1 MCLTATQKVFNVKK
15 RCKDDDVLSKNNDED
30 LKNISPQNVIRL
42 IDGFIE
48 QMRQTRKTMA
58 LALSLSISSIVVAPV
73 AIGLSIFMLQHPSF
87 FAILERENEFGL
99 FLVVFL
105 IGVIILSSV
114 CLVVGIKQ
122 YRSINSWNK
131 KYMMYSKKK
140 EELDSNIASEY
151 GLDQD

>member
-1 MCLTATQKVFNVKK
+1 
-15 RCKDDDVLSKNNDED
+15 LSGDNDED
-30 LKNISPQNVIRL
+30 LENTSPQNVIRL
-42 IDGFIE
+42 IDSFIE
-48 QMRQTRKTMA
+48 QMRQTRKTLA
-58 LALSLSISSIVVAPV
+58 LALSLSISSIVLAPV
-73 AIGLSIFMLQHPSF
+73 AIGLCIFLLQHPSF

-99 FLVVFL
+99 VLVGL
-105 IGVIILSSV
+105 LLGIIILSSIWFV
-114 CLVVGIKQ
+114 EGIKQ

>member
-1 MCLTATQKVFNVKK
+1 
-15 RCKDDDVLSKNNDED
+15 LSGDNDED
-30 LKNISPQNVIRL
+30 LKNTSPQNVIRL
-42 IDGFIE
+42 IDSFIE
-48 QMRQTRKTMA
+48 QMRQTRKTLA
-58 LALSLSISSIVVAPV
+58 LALSLSISSIVLAPV
-73 AIGLSIFMLQHPSF
+73 AIGLSIFLVQHPSF

-99 FLVVFL
+99 VLVGLLFG
-105 IGVIILSSV
+105 IIILSSIWFV
-114 CLVVGIKQ
+114 EGIKQ

>member
-1 MCLTATQKVFNVKK
+1 
-15 RCKDDDVLSKNNDED
+15 LSKDNKED

-48 QMRQTRKTMA
+48 QMRQTRKTLA

-73 AIGLSIFMLQHPSF
+73 AIGLSIFLLQHPSF

-99 FLVVFL
+99 VLIAFL
-105 IGVIILSSV
+105 IGVIILSLL

-131 KYMMYSKKK
+131 KYSVYSKKK
-140 EELDSNIASEY
+140 EELDRNIASEY
-151 GLDQD
+151 DLDQD

>member
-1 MCLTATQKVFNVKK
+1 MS
-15 RCKDDDVLSKNNDED
+15 KDNSED
-30 LKNISPQNVIRL
+30 LNISPKNVVRL

-48 QMRQTRKTMA
+48 QMRQTRKTLA

-73 AIGLSIFMLQHPSF
+73 AMGLSIFLLQHPSF

-99 FLVVFL
+99 VLIVFL
-105 IGVIILSSV
+105 IGVIILSLL

-131 KYMMYSKKK
+131 KYSVYSKKK
-140 EELDSNIASEY
+140 EELDRNIASEY
-151 GLDQD
+151 DLDQD

>member
-1 MCLTATQKVFNVKK
+1 
-15 RCKDDDVLSKNNDED
+15 LSKDNNED
-30 LKNISPQNVIRL
+30 LNISPQNVIRL
-42 IDGFIE
+42 IDSFIE

-99 FLVVFL
+99 VLIVFL
-105 IGVIILSSV
+105 IGVIILSLV

-131 KYMMYSKKK
+131 KYSVYSKKK
-140 EELDSNIASEY
+140 EELDRNIASEY
-151 GLDQD
+151 DLDQD

>member
-1 MCLTATQKVFNVKK
+1 
-15 RCKDDDVLSKNNDED
+15 LSKDNNED

-73 AIGLSIFMLQHPSF
+73 SIGLSIFLLQHPSF

-105 IGVIILSSV
+105 IGVIILSSI

-131 KYMMYSKKK
+131 KYSVYSKKK
-140 EELDSNIASEY
+140 EELDRNIAAEY
-151 GLDQD
+151 DLDQD

>member
-1 MCLTATQKVFNVKK
+1 MS
-15 RCKDDDVLSKNNDED
+15 KDNNED

-99 FLVVFL
+99 VLIAFL
-105 IGVIILSSV
+105 IGVIILSLV

-131 KYMMYSKKK
+131 KYSVYSKKK
-140 EELDSNIASEY
+140 EELDRNIATEY
-151 GLDQD
+151 DLDQD

>member
-1 MCLTATQKVFNVKK
+1 MSG
-15 RCKDDDVLSKNNDED
+15 DNDED
-30 LKNISPQNVIRL
+30 LKNTSPQNVIRL
-42 IDGFIE
+42 IDSFIE
-48 QMRQTRKTMA
+48 QMRQTRKTLA
-58 LALSLSISSIVVAPV
+58 LALSLSISSIVLAPV
-73 AIGLSIFMLQHPSF
+73 AIRLSIFLLQHPSF

-99 FLVVFL
+99 VLVGLLFG
-105 IGVIILSSV
+105 IIILSSIWFV
-114 CLVVGIKQ
+114 EGIKQ

>member
-1 MCLTATQKVFNVKK
+1 MS
-15 RCKDDDVLSKNNDED
+15 KDDKED
-30 LKNISPQNVIRL
+30 LKSISPQNVIRL

-73 AIGLSIFMLQHPSF
+73 AIGLSIFLLQHPSF

-99 FLVVFL
+99 VLIVFL
-105 IGVIILSSV
+105 IGVIILSLV

-131 KYMMYSKKK
+131 KYSVYSKKK
-140 EELDSNIASEY
+140 EELDRNIASEY
-151 GLDQD
+151 DLDQD

>member
-1 MCLTATQKVFNVKK
+1 
-15 RCKDDDVLSKNNDED
+15 LSKDNKED

-48 QMRQTRKTMA
+48 QMRQTRKTLA

-73 AIGLSIFMLQHPSF
+73 AIGLSIFLLQHPSF

-99 FLVVFL
+99 VLIAFL
-105 IGVIILSSV
+105 IGVIILSLV

-131 KYMMYSKKK
+131 KYSVYSKKK
-140 EELDSNIASEY
+140 EELDRNIASEY
-151 GLDQD
+151 DLDQD

>member
-1 MCLTATQKVFNVKK
+1 
-15 RCKDDDVLSKNNDED
+15 LSKDNDED
-30 LKNISPQNVIRL
+30 LNISPQNVIRL

-48 QMRQTRKTMA
+48 QMRQTRKTLA

-73 AIGLSIFMLQHPSF
+73 AMGLSIFLLQHPSF

-99 FLVVFL
+99 VLIAFL
-105 IGVIILSSV
+105 IGVIILSLV

-131 KYMMYSKKK
+131 KYSVYSKKK
-140 EELDSNIASEY
+140 EELDRNIASEY
-151 GLDQD
+151 DLDQD

>member
-1 MCLTATQKVFNVKK
+1 MS
-15 RCKDDDVLSKNNDED
+15 KDNKED

-48 QMRQTRKTMA
+48 QMRQTRKTLA

-73 AIGLSIFMLQHPSF
+73 AIGLSIFLLQHPSF

-99 FLVVFL
+99 VLIAFL
-105 IGVIILSSV
+105 IGVIILSLV

-131 KYMMYSKKK
+131 KYSVYSKKK
-140 EELDSNIASEY
+140 EELDRNIASEY
-151 GLDQD
+151 DLDQD

>member
-1 MCLTATQKVFNVKK
+1 
-15 RCKDDDVLSKNNDED
+15 LSKDNNED

-48 QMRQTRKTMA
+48 QMRQTRKTLA

-73 AIGLSIFMLQHPSF
+73 AIGLSIFLLQHPSF

-99 FLVVFL
+99 VLIAFL
-105 IGVIILSSV
+105 IGVIILSLL

-131 KYMMYSKKK
+131 KYSVYSKKK
-140 EELDSNIASEY
+140 EELDRNIASEY
-151 GLDQD
+151 DLDQD

>member
-1 MCLTATQKVFNVKK
+1 MATQKVFNVKK
-15 RCKDDDVLSKNNDED
+15 RCKGDDILSKDNNED

-48 QMRQTRKTMA
+48 QMRQTRKTLA
-58 LALSLSISSIVVAPV
+58 LTLSLSISSIVVAPV
-73 AIGLSIFMLQHPSF
+73 AMGLSIFLLQHPSF

-99 FLVVFL
+99 VLIAFL
-105 IGVIILSSV
+105 IGVIILSLV

-131 KYMMYSKKK
+131 KYSVYSKKK
-140 EELDSNIASEY
+140 EELDRNIASEY
-151 GLDQD
+151 DLDQD

>member
-1 MCLTATQKVFNVKK
+1 MS
-15 RCKDDDVLSKNNDED
+15 KDNKED
-30 LKNISPQNVIRL
+30 LKNTSPQNVIRL
-42 IDGFIE
+42 IDSFIE

-73 AIGLSIFMLQHPSF
+73 AMGLSIFLLQHPSF

-99 FLVVFL
+99 VLIAFL
-105 IGVIILSSV
+105 IGVIILSLV

-131 KYMMYSKKK
+131 KYSVYSKKK
-140 EELDSNIASEY
+140 EELDRNIASEY
-151 GLDQD
+151 DLDQD

>member
-1 MCLTATQKVFNVKK
+1 
-15 RCKDDDVLSKNNDED
+15 LSKDNDED
-30 LKNISPQNVIRL
+30 LNISTQNVIRL

-48 QMRQTRKTMA
+48 QMRQTRKTLA

-73 AIGLSIFMLQHPSF
+73 AMGLSIFLLQHPSF

-99 FLVVFL
+99 VLIVFL
-105 IGVIILSSV
+105 IGVIILSLL

-131 KYMMYSKKK
+131 KYSVYSKKK
-140 EELDSNIASEY
+140 EELDRNIASEY
-151 GLDQD
+151 DLDQD

>member
-1 MCLTATQKVFNVKK
+1 MS
-15 RCKDDDVLSKNNDED
+15 KDNKED

-48 QMRQTRKTMA
+48 QMRQTRKTLA

-73 AIGLSIFMLQHPSF
+73 AIGLSIFLLQHPSF

-99 FLVVFL
+99 VLIAFL
-105 IGVIILSSV
+105 IGVIILSLL

-131 KYMMYSKKK
+131 KYSVYSKKK
-140 EELDSNIASEY
+140 EELDRNIASEY
-151 GLDQD
+151 DLDQD

>member
-1 MCLTATQKVFNVKK
+1 
-15 RCKDDDVLSKNNDED
+15 LSKDNKED

-48 QMRQTRKTMA
+48 QMRQTRKTLA

-73 AIGLSIFMLQHPSF
+73 AIGLSIFLLQHPSF

-99 FLVVFL
+99 VLIVFL
-105 IGVIILSSV
+105 IGVIILSLV

-131 KYMMYSKKK
+131 KYSVYSKKK
-140 EELDSNIASEY
+140 EELDRNIASEY
-151 GLDQD
+151 DLDQD

>member
-1 MCLTATQKVFNVKK
+1 MS
-15 RCKDDDVLSKNNDED
+15 KDNNED

-48 QMRQTRKTMA
+48 QMRQTRKTLA

-73 AIGLSIFMLQHPSF
+73 AIGLSIFLLQHPSF
-87 FAILERENEFGL
+87 FAILERANEFGL
-99 FLVVFL
+99 VLIVFL
-105 IGVIILSSV
+105 IGVIILSLV

-131 KYMMYSKKK
+131 KYSVYSKKK
-140 EELDSNIASEY
+140 EELDRNIASEY
-151 GLDQD
+151 DLDQD

>member
-1 MCLTATQKVFNVKK
+1 MS
-15 RCKDDDVLSKNNDED
+15 KDNHED
-30 LKNISPQNVIRL
+30 LKNTSPQNVIRL
-42 IDGFIE
+42 IDSFIE

-58 LALSLSISSIVVAPV
+58 LSLSLSISSIVVAPV
-73 AIGLSIFMLQHPSF
+73 SIGLSIFLLQHPSF

-99 FLVVFL
+99 VLIVFL

-131 KYMMYSKKK
+131 KYSVYSKKK
-140 EELDSNIASEY
+140 EELDRNIATEY
-151 GLDQD
+151 DLDQD